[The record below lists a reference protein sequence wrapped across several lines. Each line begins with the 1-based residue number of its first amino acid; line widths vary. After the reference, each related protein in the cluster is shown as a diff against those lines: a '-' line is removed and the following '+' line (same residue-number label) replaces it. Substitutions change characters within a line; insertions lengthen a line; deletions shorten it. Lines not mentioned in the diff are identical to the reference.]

1 MSGILKFKKIEKL
14 ERKCKSSL
22 PFGSPS
28 SSVKTVLIES
38 SITSP
43 CSPFDLTDKRRLGCI
58 WSCWCARIGLV
69 IGVFRLVPILVENG
83 GVGVSGSGG
92 LELLWCSTLA
102 LQVLRLCFV
111 RPAAA
116 GGALLLLCG
125 GCRRMDLL
133 GLLLVLFVAL
143 LECCICV

>member
-1 MSGILKFKKIEKL
+1 MYDKL
-14 ERKCKSSL
+14 LFTSPCRVVMLSASFRAKARRPCLDQPKMINRDNSRDCL

-102 LQVLRLCFV
+102 L
-111 RPAAA
+111 
-116 GGALLLLCG
+116 
-125 GCRRMDLL
+125 
-133 GLLLVLFVAL
+133 
-143 LECCICV
+143 